1 MHAHNQFLLLKM
13 HMRYMARAFLL
24 PKNNGIFQLPKC
36 WLFST
41 YGTTIWCLWVP
52 FHVGIK
58 NSGQKCWGSR
68 FSELKWKTWAKRIRV
83 VVFDGEKHSHMHR
96 LALVCVSKVL
106 LHWMWKH
113 CDRFSWEYADFS
125 SLEKLINAV
134 SAHTWPAVLT
144 LFWLNV
150 LCACDSMHLS
160 ACVTSS
166 RSICGSAPLHQT
178 WYSGNRSLSM
188 YSSCTWARYVMQ
200 LTVFVA
206 AYVCMW

>member
-1 MHAHNQFLLLKM
+1 MHTTSFCSLKCTCAIWLELFCCPKITAFSNSLNVDCLALM
-13 HMRYMARAFLL
+13 VQLSDVFECLFMLESKTRARSVEDLAFLSWNE
-24 PKNNGIFQLPKC
+24 KR
-36 WLFST
+36 
-41 YGTTIWCLWVP
+41 
-52 FHVGIK
+52 
-58 NSGQKCWGSR
+58 GQKGSGY
-68 FSELKWKTWAKRIRV
+68 V